1 MAKRSPTAGEAIDRD
16 SLSRDYDVL
25 SANNGA
31 IVVSPLSFNLDDF
44 AGLGF
49 TFRGKQIADLTRVK
63 AQIDSGEQ
71 LALGGK
77 TVITYTFNNLDHL
90 VGVYNN
96 KNFGFGAPN
105 GFSPFSAT
113 QQTAAR
119 ASIQLWDDLIP
130 QTFKETKGLGAD
142 IQFAN
147 SYDPA
152 QAYAYYPGSPNYL
165 FRSDVFV
172 AAPVINWTNAW
183 LGYNGYG
190 ATTLIHEL
198 GHSLGLSHPGA
209 YNFGPGFSVNYLN
222 GAEYAQDSLQYTIMS
237 YWRGRET
244 GANIIDWSVFLL
256 GNPQTPLLHDIL
268 TIQDKYGA
276 DPTTRVND
284 TVYGFHSTAG
294 NAVYDFSKN
303 AFPNLSIY
311 DAGGNDT
318 IDLSGFNQSVFLNL
332 HAGSFSSAVQA
343 APSLADV
350 NANRAALTQLATIE
364 DTSLSGFPPSVF
376 GQLTQASYATT
387 LNSFMNNS
395 AAKIFGDTGVAG
407 ITALGYD
414 NLSIAYGTT
423 IENGIGGS
431 KNDVIWGNEV
441 ANRLEGGGGNDTL
454 RGFEGDDT
462 LLGGDG
468 NDRLTGDSGRDTL
481 TGGNGADTF
490 AFNLLE
496 KGDRI
501 TDFHS
506 GVDKID
512 LLGIKNAAGT
522 DSFDFTWIG
531 SNAFSGTAGEL
542 RFANGVLEGDTNGD
556 KIVDLSIFV
565 GGDAPVQ
572 SDILFG

>member
-1 MAKRSPTAGEAIDRD
+1 MAKRTLKAGETVDRD
-16 SLSRDYDVL
+16 SLSRDYDIL
-25 SANNGA
+25 SGGNGVSA
-31 IVVSPLSFNLDDF
+31 VSPVSFNLDDF

-49 TFRGKQIADLTRVK
+49 TFRGKQIADLDRVK

-71 LALGGK
+71 IALGGK
-77 TVITYTFNNLDHL
+77 TVITYTFNSLDHL

-105 GFSPFSAT
+105 GFSPFSTA
-113 QQTAAR
+113 QQAEAR
-119 ASIQLWDDLIP
+119 DSIQLWDDLIP

-147 SYDPA
+147 SFDPA
-152 QAYAYYPGSPNYL
+152 QAYAYYPGQPNYL

-172 AAPVINWTNAW
+172 ATPIINWTNAW
-183 LGYNGYG
+183 LGFNGYG

-222 GAEYAQDSLQYTIMS
+222 GAEYAQDSLQYSIMS

-244 GANIIDWSVFLL
+244 GANIVDWSTFLL

-268 TIQDKYGA
+268 TIQSKYGA
-276 DPTTRVND
+276 DLTTRTGD
-284 TVYGFHSTAG
+284 TVYGFNSTAG
-294 NAVYDFSKN
+294 NPVYDFSQN

-318 IDLSGFNQSVFLNL
+318 INLAGFNQSVFLNL

-364 DTSLSGFPPSVF
+364 DTTLSGFPPSVF
-376 GQLTQASYATT
+376 GPLSQAFYTDR
-387 LNSFMNNS
+387 LNSFMANG
-395 AAKIFGDTGVAG
+395 AAKILGDTGVAG

-441 ANRLEGGGGNDTL
+441 ANKLEGRAGNDTL
-454 RGFEGDDT
+454 NGFEGNDI
-462 LLGGDG
+462 LIGG
-468 NDRLTGDSGRDTL
+468 TGADTL
-481 TGGNGADTF
+481 TGGLGADR
-490 AFNLLE
+490 FNFSELE
-496 KGDRI
+496 KLDRI
-501 TDFHS
+501 TDFNHAQ
-506 GVDKID
+506 GDLID
-512 LLGIKNAAGT
+512 LRGT
-522 DSFDFTWIG
+522 GVDFTWIG
-531 SNAFSGTAGEL
+531 GGAFTNHAGEL
-542 RFANGVLEGDTNGD
+542 RFEGGQLQGDTNGD
-556 KIVDLSIFV
+556 GLADLIITVV
-565 GGDAPVQ
+565 GDPLVQ
-572 SDILFG
+572 ADVLFI

>member
-1 MAKRSPTAGEAIDRD
+1 MARRSPTAGQPIDRE
-16 SLSRDYDVL
+16 SLSREYNI
-25 SANNGA
+25 SANMP
-31 IVVSPLSFNLDDF
+31 IVTDPQAFNLDVY
-44 AGLGF
+44 AGG
-49 TFRGKQIADLTRVK
+49 TFRTKPILDLAGVK
-63 AQIDSGEQ
+63 LHIDSGE
-71 LALGGK
+71 ALNLNGK
-77 TVITYTFNNLDHL
+77 TVITFTFNSLDHL

-119 ASIQLWDDLIP
+119 ASILLWDDLIP

-147 SYDPA
+147 SFDPA
-152 QAYAYYPGSPNYL
+152 QAYAYYPGTPNYL

-172 AAPVINWTNAW
+172 ATPIINWTNAW

-209 YNFGPGFSVNYLN
+209 YNFAPGISLTYAGL
-222 GAEYAQDSLQYTIMS
+222 AEYAQDSLQYSIMS

-244 GANIIDWSVFLL
+244 GANIIDFSTFLL

-268 TIQDKYGA
+268 TIQSKYGA
-276 DPTTRVND
+276 DPTTRATD

-294 NAVYDFSKN
+294 IAVYDFSQN

-364 DTSLSGFPPSVF
+364 DPNLSGYAPQVF
-376 GQLTQASYATT
+376 SPISQPGYTAT
-387 LNSFMNNS
+387 LNNFMANS
-395 AAKIFGDTGVAG
+395 AAKIQGDTGVAG

-441 ANRLEGGGGNDTL
+441 ANKLEGGAGNDTL
-454 RGFEGDDT
+454 NGFEGNDT
-462 LLGGDG
+462 LIGG
-468 NDRLTGDSGRDTL
+468 TGADTL
-481 TGGNGADTF
+481 TGGLGADR
-490 AFNLLE
+490 FNFSELE
-496 KGDRI
+496 KLDRI
-501 TDFHS
+501 TDFNHAQ
-506 GVDKID
+506 GDLID
-512 LLGIKNAAGT
+512 LRGT
-522 DSFDFTWIG
+522 GVDFTWIG
-531 SNAFSGTAGEL
+531 GGAFTNHAGEL
-542 RFANGVLEGDTNGD
+542 RFNGGQLQGDTNGD
-556 KIVDLSIFV
+556 GLADLIITV
-565 GGDAPVQ
+565 AGDPLVQ
-572 SDILFG
+572 ADVLFI